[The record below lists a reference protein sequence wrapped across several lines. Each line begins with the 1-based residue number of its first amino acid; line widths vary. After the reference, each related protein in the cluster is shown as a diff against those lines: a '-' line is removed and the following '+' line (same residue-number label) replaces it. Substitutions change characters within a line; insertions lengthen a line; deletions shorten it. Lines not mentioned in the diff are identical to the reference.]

1 MISIKLKET
10 AKQKGYNLT
19 DIANATH
26 ISMNTLS
33 VLGRGDSKGIQFD
46 TLNKICEFLSCT
58 PNDILNF
65 ENDALDISMDKQPE
79 RINGTL
85 LFSGELIPMSII
97 EDMQEGRN
105 TGFRGHPFFIQLPE
119 KPQGQNI
126 VVWSG
131 ITELSVPHFED
142 RDTSGTSVYSLDES
156 IDYLKSLSDNE
167 RDQLMVSAATF
178 TRDRLAPEAF
188 KGVTKIYTAW
198 INDPNH
204 NGAFP
209 MLTISN

>member
-10 AKQKGYNLT
+10 AKQKGYSLT

-65 ENDALDISMDKQPE
+65 ENDSLDISMNKLPE

-85 LFSGELIPMSII
+85 LFSGELMPMSII

-105 TGFRGHPFFIQLPE
+105 TGFRGYPFFIELPE
-119 KPQGQNI
+119 VSSGSI
-126 VVWSG
+126 TVVKSG
-131 ITELSVPHFED
+131 ITPLSLSHFKE
-142 RDTSGTSVYSLDES
+142 RDTAGTSVYSLDKS
-156 IDYLKSLSDNE
+156 IEYLNSLADSE

-178 TRDRLAPEAF
+178 VRDRLAPEAF
-188 KGVTKIYTAW
+188 KGVTKIYAMW
-198 INDPNH
+198 VNNPNH

-209 MLTISN
+209 MLPISE